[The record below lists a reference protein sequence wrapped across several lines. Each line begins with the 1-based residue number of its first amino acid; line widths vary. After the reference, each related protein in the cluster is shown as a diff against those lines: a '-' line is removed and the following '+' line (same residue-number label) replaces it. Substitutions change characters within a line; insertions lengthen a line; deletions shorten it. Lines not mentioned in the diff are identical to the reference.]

1 MGKIAVAVMIVSL
14 AQCNLFFPTQVSFQ
28 NNTSAYTF
36 VAIKLGSID
45 YETALT
51 PGQQSPYISLDPGSY
66 YLYTK
71 GTNGIL
77 YQNGRQS
84 SQLQGDSV
92 IRSYFRKTP
101 RQTAS
106 FIPRTFPLRS
116 SRDRAA
122 LDFTEA
128 PL

>member
-77 YQNGRQS
+77 YQWPAKQPIAGGFSYTIIFSENTTTNS
-84 SQLQGDSV
+84 LIYSTYVSV
-92 IRSYFRKTP
+92 AK
-101 RQTAS
+101 
-106 FIPRTFPLRS
+106 
-116 SRDRAA
+116 
-122 LDFTEA
+122 
-128 PL
+128 